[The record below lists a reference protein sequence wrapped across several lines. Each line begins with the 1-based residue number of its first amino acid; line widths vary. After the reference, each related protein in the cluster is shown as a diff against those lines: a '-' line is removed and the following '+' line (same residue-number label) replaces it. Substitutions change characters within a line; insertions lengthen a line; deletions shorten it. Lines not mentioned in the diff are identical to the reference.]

1 MRKLSLRDLNVRS
14 KRVLVRVDF
23 NVPLDE
29 NGRITD
35 DTRIRAALPT
45 IEYLWQNGAR
55 VILCSHLGRPKGKPD
70 PKQSLRPVTQV
81 LAELTH
87 RPVAFVDN
95 IIGDKV
101 TNTVGIMKEGDILL
115 LENVRFYAEEEK
127 NDPEFARK
135 LA

>member
-1 MRKLSLRDLNVRS
+1 MPKLSIRDLNVRS

-29 NGRITD
+29 SGKITD
-35 DTRIRAALPT
+35 DNRIKAALPT
-45 IEYLWQNGAR
+45 IDYLWQQGAK

-95 IIGDKV
+95 CIGDKV
-101 TNTVGIMKEGDILL
+101 TDTVGIMRDGDVLL
-115 LENVRFYAEEEK
+115 LENVRFYPEEGK
-127 NDPEFARK
+127 NDPE
-135 LA
+135 